1 MEKIILAIQVLKL
14 NDNRIVKRLLRR
26 QMLKRKVEGFCREV
40 VCALKMLGLDDLHV
54 LCAKDNIRKYLK
66 EIDH

>member
-1 MEKIILAIQVLKL
+1 M
-14 NDNRIVKRLLRR
+14 

-66 EIDH
+66 KEIDH